1 MTRQFRSL
9 VPIILLAVLWPGC
22 ARAQNRLAE
31 SRSHFSQETDPMR
44 RAQMMPRLGQA
55 EFDEIT
61 SDIDA
66 GKLPEA
72 LSVLKEYRDEI
83 ESCEKGLDAEKI
95 NAEKHPKGY
104 KQLEISLRE
113 SLRRLNSLLVS
124 FTAEEQQPF
133 LDVRNDLDALNRHL
147 IRELFPNQPDK
158 SPASE
163 PAPETASPK

>member
-1 MTRQFRSL
+1 VTRQFRSL
-9 VPIILLAVLWPGC
+9 VPIVLLAALWPGC
-22 ARAQNRLAE
+22 ALAQNRLPE
-31 SRSHFSQETDPMR
+31 FRSHFSQETDPMR

-61 SDIDA
+61 RDMDA

-104 KQLEISLRE
+104 KQLEISLRQ
-113 SLRRLNSLLVS
+113 SLRRLDALLVS
-124 FTAEEQQPF
+124 FNGDDQKPF
-133 LDVRNDLDALNRHL
+133 LEVRGGLDELNRHL

-158 SPASE
+158 D
-163 PAPETASPK
+163 PAPSR

>member
-1 MTRQFRSL
+1 MLPGRAFAQGRVPDFR
-9 VPIILLAVLWPGC
+9 
-22 ARAQNRLAE
+22 AR
-31 SRSHFSQETDPMR
+31 FTKETDPMR
-44 RAQMMPRLGQA
+44 RAQMMPKLGEA

-61 SDIDA
+61 RDVDA

-72 LSVLKEYRDEI
+72 VAVLREYSDEI
-83 ESCEKGLDAEKI
+83 NSCEKGLDAEHI

-113 SLRRLNSLLVS
+113 SLRRLNGLLVS

-133 LDVRNDLDALNRHL
+133 LNVRNDLDALNRHL

-158 SPASE
+158 LPGSE
-163 PAPETASPK
+163 PAPETASPKQE

>member
-1 MTRQFRSL
+1 LLLLFTTGILPGWALAQGRVPDFRTRFT
-9 VPIILLAVLWPGC
+9 
-22 ARAQNRLAE
+22 
-31 SRSHFSQETDPMR
+31 HETDPMR
-44 RAQMMPRLGQA
+44 RAQMMPKLGEA

-61 SDIDA
+61 RDVDA

-72 LSVLKEYRDEI
+72 VAVLREYSSEI
-83 ESCEKGLDAEKI
+83 GSCEKGLDAQHI
-95 NAEKHPKGY
+95 NAEKHSKGY

-113 SLRRLNSLLVS
+113 SLRRLNGLLVS

-133 LDVRNDLDALNRHL
+133 LDVRADLDTLNRHL

>member
-1 MTRQFRSL
+1 
-9 VPIILLAVLWPGC
+9 
-22 ARAQNRLAE
+22 
-31 SRSHFSQETDPMR
+31 MR

-61 SDIDA
+61 RDMDA

-104 KQLEISLRE
+104 KQLEISLRQ
-113 SLRRLNSLLVS
+113 SLRRLNALLVS
-124 FTAEEQQPF
+124 FNGDDQKPF
-133 LDVRNDLDALNRHL
+133 LEVREGLDELNRHL

-158 SPASE
+158 A
-163 PAPETASPK
+163 PAPSP

>member
-1 MTRQFRSL
+1 
-9 VPIILLAVLWPGC
+9 
-22 ARAQNRLAE
+22 
-31 SRSHFSQETDPMR
+31 MR

-61 SDIDA
+61 RDMDA

-104 KQLEISLRE
+104 KQLEISLRQ
-113 SLRRLNSLLVS
+113 SLRRLDALLVS
-124 FTAEEQQPF
+124 FNGDDQKPF
-133 LDVRNDLDALNRHL
+133 LEVRGGLDELNRHL

-158 SPASE
+158 D
-163 PAPETASPK
+163 PAPSR